1 MPTITYKQ
9 YIDIQRDR
17 WIGKKVMYGGNIYN
31 VVDVDY
37 NGCLLIDKKA
47 RFTDTTAVETYMVQE
62 IDAE

>member
-1 MPTITYKQ
+1 MPTITYKEH
-9 YIDIQRDR
+9 IELQRER
-17 WIGKKVMYGGNIYN
+17 WIGKKVLFEGSVYN

-62 IDAE
+62 INAE